1 MKPFYFIIIVLS
13 AFVVSCSKPTKEE
26 LIEKAFKEYVNKNF
40 DDPNNLKEI
49 VSIESRDTAKIALQE
64 ITKSILE
71 LDSLLLYYDSI
82 YNSPTALNKMVK
94 DLSGYENQFS
104 NLGYYERDKIKNAGY
119 EYINCALKLTLY
131 NKSNYRKK
139 VELVDSTLNTMII
152 PQIILYEIR
161 ARVRNNDELKLN
173 KYYAL
178 TDSIDIKIYEKEPRF
193 EDYSSQIG
201 EFKEIIDN
209 CLEEQLQYKQ
219 LIDNA
224 TNKMS
229 EFKELCRNSGIFI

>member
-1 MKPFYFIIIVLS
+1 MI
-13 AFVVSCSKPTKEE
+13 SCSKPTQEE
-26 LIEKAFKEYVNKNF
+26 LIKKAFKEYVNKNF
-40 DDPNNLKEI
+40 DDPNSLKEI

-104 NLGYYERDKIKNAGY
+104 NLGYYERDKIKSAGY

-131 NKSNYRKK
+131 NKESYQKK
-139 VELVDSTLNTMII
+139 VKLVDSTLNTMII

-161 ARVRNNDELKLN
+161 SRVKNNEELKLN

-178 TDSIDIKIYEKEPRF
+178 TDSIDIKVYEKEPEF
-193 EDYSSQIG
+193 EDYSPQIG
-201 EFKEIIDN
+201 EFKGIIDN

-224 TNKMS
+224 TNKMN